1 MIKFINSGEI
11 SKLKKGFYRTLAVKK
26 IINLDYDKFKN
37 MSFNLK
43 TAILIFKSIVL
54 GNFSSIYKDA
64 SSIMLEYL
72 LKYNV
77 LRKPEYDKVV
87 EFFTDDSFE
96 EVDMDYYYDYMDNR
110 EALISLFLQEAAEKN
125 NLILHQ
131 ETTKT
136 IFIGDDINRNIF
148 GEYQRD
154 LRNATSFYY
163 LEDTSAERLHDIYM
177 DNFNGE
183 SIIYAL
189 ENCILNFNQLELL
202 NYCLDDCCSDIPAE
216 VYVENGNTYFSIPFQ
231 YLLERVGFTFP
242 IILKLVLMEI

>member
-1 MIKFINSGEI
+1 MIKFINNGEI
-11 SKLKKGFYRTLAVKK
+11 FKLKKGFYRTLALKK
-26 IINLDYDKFKN
+26 IINIDYDKFKN
-37 MSFNLK
+37 MSLNLK

-54 GNFSSIYKDA
+54 GNLSSIYENA
-64 SSIMLEYL
+64 PSIMLEYL

-77 LRKPEYDKVV
+77 LTKLEYDKMV

-131 ETTKT
+131 ETTMT
-136 IFIGDDINRNIF
+136 ILIGDDINKDIF

-154 LRNATSFYY
+154 LRNATCFYY
-163 LEDTSAERLHDIYM
+163 LDDTSAERLYDIYM

-183 SIIYAL
+183 SIIYVL

-202 NYCLDDCCSDIPAE
+202 NYCLDDCCFDIPAE
-216 VYVENGNTYFSIPFQ
+216 IYVENGNTYFSIPFQ
-231 YLLERVGFTFP
+231 YSFERVGFTFP